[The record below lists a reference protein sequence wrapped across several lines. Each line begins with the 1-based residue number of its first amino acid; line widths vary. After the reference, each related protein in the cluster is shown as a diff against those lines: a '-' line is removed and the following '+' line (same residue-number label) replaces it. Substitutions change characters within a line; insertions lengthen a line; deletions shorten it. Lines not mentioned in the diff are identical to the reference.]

1 MRSAP
6 GVWYTGGYYEKI
18 YLLDLR
24 KLVSKAMF
32 NITYNYEQIMNK
44 R

>member
-18 YLLDLR
+18 YQFRFENLSQELIIIYHAL
-24 KLVSKAMF
+24 
-32 NITYNYEQIMNK
+32 MNK
-44 R
+44 V

>member
-18 YLLDLR
+18 YCLYLR
-24 KLVSKAMF
+24 NVSKASAL
-32 NITYNYEQIMNK
+32 ELSL
-44 R
+44 

>member
-18 YLLDLR
+18 YLLENQGYIPY
-24 KLVSKAMF
+24 SYF
-32 NITYNYEQIMNK
+32 
-44 R
+44 